1 MSVGVFDF
9 HDHSSKH
16 VEERLVNLCFN
27 RFKTCQMDTD
37 LHRYVLDTQVEN
49 GIISN
54 EDFRTKTNTLFF
66 SLL

>member
-54 EDFRTKTNTLFF
+54 EDFRTKNKYLIF
-66 SLL
+66 